1 MCINV
6 ILFLCNIY
14 VIFPYFQILPNPDT
28 VPDVLEAAELD
39 AMSEGQ
45 QQVEVADADAPQA
58 ASQRPRS
65 KKQRTASSTDD
76 ISELQQA
83 LHNSQDVLNKLV
95 DSQSAVPVSK
105 SRREPFALYCYK
117 AILNLPKDRY
127 HNIKSQIFN
136 ILSNATGDSDD
147 EDSDV
152 VATQPAC
159 QPPAGPSRSVSAP
172 PTMAASSLAVDQEP
186 PSWVCAWLH
195 GQ

>member
-1 MCINV
+1 
-6 ILFLCNIY
+6 
-14 VIFPYFQILPNPDT
+14 
-28 VPDVLEAAELD
+28 
-39 AMSEGQ
+39 MSEGR

-58 ASQRPRS
+58 ASQHPRS

-95 DSQSAVPVSK
+95 ASQSAVPVSK

-159 QPPAGPSRSVSAP
+159 EPPAGPSRSVSAP
-172 PTMAASSLAVDQEP
+172 PPPHNGSLLLSSGPGTPLLGLCMAPWTVTTWAGKQILV
-186 PSWVCAWLH
+186 L
-195 GQ
+195 